1 MRTMGVICVL
11 ALIAIA
17 FGIYSDAALRSS
29 EISPAAPDPVT
40 LAIGHS
46 LKGS

>member
-1 MRTMGVICVL
+1 MGVICVL

-17 FGIYSDAALRSS
+17 FGIYSDAALTSS
-29 EISPAAPDPVT
+29 KIGPAAPDPVA
-40 LAIGHS
+40 LGIGHS